1 MAVVTTARGHDGAT
15 EIGVLPEERD
25 KPVTVEAM
33 FDRISPRYD
42 LLNRLLT
49 FGLDTRWR
57 RATVASLS
65 EGGGLARGSL
75 VLDVACGT
83 GDLCRDLMHDGYRA
97 VGIDFST
104 GMLGS
109 ARTSAPLVRGD
120 ALALPIARGLVDGVT
135 CGFALRNFAAI
146 EPFLAEC
153 ARALRHGGRIALL
166 EVAEPHQPLLRAGH
180 SVYFRR
186 IVPFVGGLLSDRA
199 AYRYLP
205 ASTAYLP
212 PPAAL
217 CRAVAEAGFTD
228 VRRRL
233 LAPGAAQLVTGSR
246 S

>member
-1 MAVVTTARGHDGAT
+1 MARSDDRAT
-15 EIGVLPEERD
+15 GVRALPEEQD

-42 LLNRLLT
+42 LLNRVLT
-49 FGLDTRWR
+49 FGLDSRWR
-57 RATVASLS
+57 RATVASLAD
-65 EGGGLARGSL
+65 GNGLGRGSL

-83 GDLCRDLMHDGYRA
+83 GDLCRDLMHAGYRA
-97 VGIDFST
+97 VGIDFSA

-120 ALALPIARGLVDGVT
+120 ALALPIATGLADGVT

-146 EPFLAEC
+146 EPFLGEC
-153 ARALRHGGRIALL
+153 ARAVRCGGRIALL
-166 EVAEPHQPLLRAGH
+166 EVAEPDQPLLRAGH
-180 SVYFRR
+180 AVYFRR
-186 IVPFVGGLLSDRA
+186 IVPLVGGMLSDRD

-217 CRAVAEAGFTD
+217 CRTVAEAGFTD

-233 LAPGAAQLVTGSR
+233 LAPGAAQLLTGTR